1 MYCCD
6 ARDCTGGA
14 DGKVFESTDL
24 SEVTEHEKVCAN
36 CIFHHTD
43 TSTQGLV
50 CQQACPQ
57 WAEFHDTDG
66 TANPSS
72 GGSESAD
79 GTTEPAAKKQ
89 KTTTGNVE
97 Q

>member
-24 SEVTEHEKVCAN
+24 SEVTEHEKVRAN

-57 WAEFHDTDG
+57 WAEFH
-66 TANPSS
+66 AN
-72 GGSESAD
+72 D
-79 GTTEPAAKKQ
+79 TTEPAAKKQ
-89 KTTTGNVE
+89 KTTDKGSIESSEFHNMWN
-97 Q
+97 